1 MNAIDAEIQIAILV
15 SVERQA
21 NATAAA
27 LQRVID
33 LARQS
38 VDVLG
43 PKDVKKEGLGDE

>member
-43 PKDVKKEGLGDE
+43 SKEKGADGDE

>member
-27 LQRVID
+27 LQRVLD

-38 VDVLG
+38 VDALG
-43 PKDVKKEGLGDE
+43 PKEKGADGDE